1 MVDQAES
8 RRIVVGV
15 DSSPGSKAAL
25 RWAMTQARLTG
36 ASVEAVAAWQDP
48 AMYGYAYGW
57 VPTEFDDT
65 SIVTIA
71 EKTLTATVAEVMA
84 HEDHPVEVT
93 TRLVQGP
100 ASQVLPAVAA
110 TALLLV
116 VRQPRARRLRR
127 HAARIGQPALRATR
141 AVPRRGRT
149 RIAHAGTVHSG
160 GRVSWWSQ

>member
-1 MVDQAES
+1 MVDQAEA

-15 DSSPGSKAAL
+15 DSSAGSKAAL
-25 RWAMTQARLTG
+25 RWAIAQARLTG
-36 ASVEAVAAWQDP
+36 ATVEAVAAWQDP

-84 HEDHPVEVT
+84 HQDHPVEVT

-116 VRQPRARRLRR
+116 VGSRGHGAFAGMLLGSVSQHCVH
-127 HAARIGQPALRATR
+127 HAPCPVVV
-141 AVPRRGRT
+141 VPE
-149 RIAHAGTVHSG
+149 
-160 GRVSWWSQ
+160 